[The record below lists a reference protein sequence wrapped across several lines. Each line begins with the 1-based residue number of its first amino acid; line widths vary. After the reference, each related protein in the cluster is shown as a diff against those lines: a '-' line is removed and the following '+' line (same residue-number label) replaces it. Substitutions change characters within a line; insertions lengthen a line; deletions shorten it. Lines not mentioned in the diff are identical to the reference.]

1 MDDITDATDNEA
13 RRDRGHQSRE
23 GWVAISM
30 APLATLLS
38 LLWCNGGGM
47 VVWYLLP
54 TLNDKTKETTPKS
67 WLALP
72 ILAMSVEDDFFWRAR
87 VILKSAKKYFFVDS
101 AERPQ
106 RIDFLAKNEANVV
119 PVFLDPLSH
128 RFV

>member
-1 MDDITDATDNEA
+1 M
-13 RRDRGHQSRE
+13 
-23 GWVAISM
+23 
-30 APLATLLS
+30 
-38 LLWCNGGGM
+38 
-47 VVWYLLP
+47 
-54 TLNDKTKETTPKS
+54 KETTPKS

-119 PVFLDPLSH
+119 PVFPDPLSH
-128 RFV
+128 RFVCASSVPPTTYHTCCYQLSQQINKPFST